1 MIFLENNTIPLSIS
15 TYIFLSTDFN
25 MKNPRKTFLFE
36 KLYHS
41 LDPKFILPN
50 FISPTDF
57 FIQIFWGRWW

>member
-1 MIFLENNTIPLSIS
+1 MNICELKKFRQFAQT
-15 TYIFLSTDFN
+15 LSTDFN